1 MVVENQTIRAVVRIV
16 FVQVFEQGNE
26 LAAPMPPFHSA
37 CHTSA
42 VPGSRRAAESRNA
55 RAELLRRSTPASGRT
70 GEMTPGT
77 RLGPYEILAVST
89 RGTWSQWGD
98 ESALSE
104 DRRVIQMDV

>member
-1 MVVENQTIRAVVRIV
+1 
-16 FVQVFEQGNE
+16 
-26 LAAPMPPFHSA
+26 
-37 CHTSA
+37 
-42 VPGSRRAAESRNA
+42 
-55 RAELLRRSTPASGRT
+55 
-70 GEMTPGT
+70 MTPGT